1 MENYENVG
9 LFEKDSL
16 ISTYADEIAGISHF
30 MNFFV
35 LKFAFKS
42 VHWSVSELN
51 RFGCYHFNVINVDS
65 KSGNVKTLVNAI

>member
-30 MNFFV
+30 MNFSIFFCAEV
-35 LKFAFKS
+35 
-42 VHWSVSELN
+42 
-51 RFGCYHFNVINVDS
+51 RI
-65 KSGNVKTLVNAI
+65 

>member
-30 MNFFV
+30 MNFSIFF
-35 LKFAFKS
+35 LC
-42 VHWSVSELN
+42 WSSHLN
-51 RFGCYHFNVINVDS
+51 PFTEVCLNW
-65 KSGNVKTLVNAI
+65 TALVATISML